1 MSFLVQH
8 ERLKMSIVAAIFA
21 AITAIFA
28 QIIIPLPLIPI
39 TGQTFAI
46 GLAITVLGLH
56 YGTISVLLYILLG
69 AVGLPVFSGMTGG
82 LGIIFGPTG
91 GYIIGFLAQAIVM
104 GIYFNVFGTTKTHSI
119 ISNLIGM
126 VVTLVF
132 GMIWLKYWG
141 HLTWSAAFI
150 GGVVPFLFVGIVKA
164 VLAGFIGLVLRHRL
178 VRLKLLPTRTQHT

>member
-1 MSFLVQH
+1 MAQH
-8 ERLKMSIVAAIFA
+8 ERLKMGIVAALFA
-21 AITAIFA
+21 AIIAIFA

-82 LGIIFGPTG
+82 MGIIFGPTG
-91 GYIIGFLAQAIVM
+91 GYIVGFLAQAILM
-104 GIYFNVFGTTKTHSI
+104 GIYFQLFGTTKTHSI
-119 ISNLIGM
+119 INNLLGM
-126 VVTLVF
+126 IVTLLF

-141 HLTWSAAFI
+141 HLTWTAAFT
-150 GGVVPFLFVGIVKA
+150 GGVVPFLFVGVLKA
-164 VLAGFIGLVLRHRL
+164 VLAGWIGSLLRHRL
-178 VRLKLLPTRTQHT
+178 IRLKLLPTQAERSL